1 MRRHPTLHPARRQ
14 VVFWDYLP
22 TSHPYSIIDKNG
34 LSRLIAAK
42 VSASPPDLPQAQMP
56 NAPAGSW
63 MVS

>member
-1 MRRHPTLHPARRQ
+1 
-14 VVFWDYLP
+14 VFWDYLP